1 MADNQEIWSAEARR
15 VLIEVAGTY
24 QRTVTYQ
31 ELADEIQER
40 SGVRTR
46 NLLQNWIGKTL
57 SRVGAECASRGE
69 PLLSSLCI
77 SVNGTVG
84 EGYAKSVAATYG
96 FAPDDLEQHA
106 AEERLS
112 CYRHFGAVDL
122 PADGGIATLA
132 PSVVLARAKA
142 QKRDRSRR
150 RELVTTCGDCF
161 QVQSLTGTCGCSW

>member
-1 MADNQEIWSAEARR
+1 MTDTQEIWSAEARR

-31 ELADEIQER
+31 ELADAIQDR

-57 SRVGAECASRGE
+57 SRVGAECAERGE
-69 PLLSSLCI
+69 PLLSALCV

-84 EGYAKSVAATYG
+84 EGFAKALRMTYG
-96 FAPDDLEQHA
+96 VAPDDLELHA
-106 AEERLS
+106 AEERLR
-112 CYRHFGAVDL
+112 CYQYFGAVDL

-132 PSVVLARAKA
+132 PSVVTARAKA
-142 QKRDRSRR
+142 QRRDRSRR
-150 RELVTTCGDCF
+150 RELVTTCGECF
-161 QVQSLTGTCGCSW
+161 QVQSLTGTCGCTW

>member
-1 MADNQEIWSAEARR
+1 MPDNQEIWSAEARR

-24 QRTVTYQ
+24 QRTLSYQ

-57 SRVGAECASRGE
+57 SRVGADCAARGE
-69 PLLSSLCI
+69 PLLSALCV

-84 EGYAKSVAATYG
+84 EGYAKAVLATYG
-96 FAPDDLEQHA
+96 IAADDLELHA
-106 AEERLS
+106 AEERLR

-122 PADGGIATLA
+122 PVDGGVATLA
-132 PSVVLARAKA
+132 PSVVQARAKA
-142 QKRDRSRR
+142 QKRDLSRR
-150 RELVTTCGDCF
+150 RELLTTCGECF
-161 QVQSLTGTCGCSW
+161 QVQSLTGICGCSW

>member
-24 QRTVTYQ
+24 QRTATYQ
-31 ELADEIQER
+31 ELADAIQDR
-40 SGVRTR
+40 TGVRTR

-57 SRVGAECASRGE
+57 SRVGADCAHRGE
-69 PLLSSLCI
+69 PLLSSLCV

-84 EGYAKSVAATYG
+84 DGYAKSVRATYG
-96 FAPDDLEQHA
+96 IIPDDLELHA
-106 AEERLS
+106 AEERLR
-112 CYRHFGAVDL
+112 CYRHFGALDL
-122 PADGGIATLA
+122 PDDGGVAVLA
-132 PSVVLARAKA
+132 PSVVSARARA

-150 RELVTTCGDCF
+150 REHATTCPDCF

>member
-1 MADNQEIWSAEARR
+1 MADNQEIWSAEARL

-24 QRTVTYQ
+24 QRTLTYQ
-31 ELADEIQER
+31 ELADTIQER

-57 SRVGAECASRGE
+57 SRVGGDCADRGE
-69 PLLSSLCI
+69 PLLSSLCV

-84 EGYAKSVAATYG
+84 EGYAKAVRATYG
-96 FAPDDLEQHA
+96 IDPHDLELHA
-106 AEERLS
+106 AEERLR
-112 CYRHFGAVDL
+112 CYRHFAAIDL
-122 PADGGIATLA
+122 PADGGVATLA

-150 RELVTTCGDCF
+150 RELVSTCGECF

>member
-1 MADNQEIWSAEARR
+1 MTDTQEIWSAEARR

-31 ELADEIQER
+31 QLADAIQDR

-57 SRVGAECASRGE
+57 SRVGAECSVNSE
-69 PLLSSLCI
+69 PLLSALCV

-84 EGYAKSVAATYG
+84 DGYAKAVRATYG
-96 FAPDDLEQHA
+96 VDPDDLELHA
-106 AEERLS
+106 AEERLR
-112 CYRHFGAVDL
+112 CYRYFGALDL

-132 PSVVLARAKA
+132 PSVVTARAKA

-150 RELVTTCGDCF
+150 RELVTTCRECF